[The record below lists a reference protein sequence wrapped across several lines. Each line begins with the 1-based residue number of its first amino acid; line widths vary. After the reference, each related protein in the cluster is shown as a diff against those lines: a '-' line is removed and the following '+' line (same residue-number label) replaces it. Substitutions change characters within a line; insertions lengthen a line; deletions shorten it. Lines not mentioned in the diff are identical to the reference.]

1 MANLAKEYAPKAG
14 ALSIGQYCPPLCF
27 ELAGKRFELKM
38 DYGEDTGDASLHFL
52 DEKRVEWSIK
62 SSGVSKVDEYKC
74 LKGDDYTYLVSWC
87 IKDPE
92 NPDEVSSEN
101 HTWVIDKEQGL
112 VTFLRCVKGENPY
125 WPYLI
130 ESHFTFGA
138 IKEAGKTIG
147 PKRHGFTDECIGSC
161 VQWTYGHEL
170 STVHVYY
177 SSNWYRIT
185 YPKDAV
191 VSEQGAAQNEQ
202 LNSLLKDLPGSDEPA
217 YYIKIKEGMYLV
229 SLTEQNMERYVGDKV
244 GFRSDTLCFLDNY
257 NRMYDVGRGYG
268 TSTFTA
274 GAPGA
279 DGKVPDADA
288 PLPKDG
294 EIFIM
299 IGAYGKPGDADD
311 HFFTDPNPYTV

>member
-1 MANLAKEYAPKAG
+1 MANLAEKYGPIAG
-14 ALSIGQYCPPLCF
+14 GLSIGQYCPPLCF
-27 ELAGKRFELKM
+27 ELAGKTFELKM
-38 DYGEDTGDASLHFL
+38 DYGEDTGDAVLKFI
-52 DEKRVEWSIK
+52 DETKVEWSIK
-62 SSGVSKVDEYKC
+62 SSGASKVDEYKC

-87 IKDPE
+87 VKDPNE
-92 NPDEVSSEN
+92 SPDTPSKEN

-112 VTFLRCVKGENPY
+112 VTFLRATKGENPY

-138 IKEAGKTIG
+138 IKEPGKTIG
-147 PKRHGFTDECIGSC
+147 PKRHGFSDDVIGTC

-177 SSNWYRIT
+177 STNWYRIT
-185 YPKDAV
+185 YPRDAV
-191 VSEQGAAQNEQ
+191 RSEQGAAQNEQ

-217 YYIKIKEGMYLV
+217 YYIKIKEGMYLI

-268 TSTFTA
+268 TSTFN
-274 GAPGA
+274 PGA
-279 DGKVPDADA
+279 MMADGSTPTDAS
-288 PLPKDG
+288 PKDG
-294 EIFIM
+294 EIFVM
-299 IGAYGKPGDADD
+299 IGAYGKPGDVDD
-311 HFFTDPNPYTV
+311 HFFTDPNPYLI